1 MELTITDMP
10 LLDRLPVEHVC
21 DFSVDLE
28 SPQMIPTPR
37 GNRVTYIVRGG
48 VVEGPRLRGE
58 LLPGGGDSLLF
69 GSDGV
74 GRLDVRATL
83 RTHDGAL
90 VHVTVSG
97 VADLAPAAMEKW
109 GNGER
114 IGWAEM
120 YTRSTLLFET
130 GDERYAWL
138 NRVVTVAVNE
148 LARDHVDYRIYKVL

>member
-1 MELTITDMP
+1 MAVATTGIP
-10 LLDRLPVEHVC
+10 LLDKLPVEHLC
-21 DFSVDLE
+21 DFSIDLE
-28 SPQMIPTPR
+28 PPQVIPTPR
-37 GNRVTYIVRGG
+37 GNRVTYIVRKG
-48 VVEGPRLRGE
+48 VVEGPELRGE
-58 LLPGGGDSLLF
+58 ILPGGGDWLMF
-69 GSDGV
+69 GNDGV

-90 VHVTVSG
+90 VHVTTHG
-97 VADLAPAAMEKW
+97 VADLPPEAMELW

-114 IGWAEM
+114 IGWDRM

-148 LARDHVDYRIYKVL
+148 LAQDHVDYRIYKVL